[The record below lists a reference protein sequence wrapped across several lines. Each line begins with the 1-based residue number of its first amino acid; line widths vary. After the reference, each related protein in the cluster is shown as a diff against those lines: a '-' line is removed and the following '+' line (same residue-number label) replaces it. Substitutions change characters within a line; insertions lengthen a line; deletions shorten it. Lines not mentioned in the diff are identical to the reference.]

1 MNPSQNN
8 SQVGLRLK
16 SRAVLNFSTP
26 GGMSNAMSRMR
37 VMGTPGGP
45 PGGSQLSQDPSQP
58 LGMPSQPAPPNPSPR
73 PR

>member
-8 SQVGLRLK
+8 SQVGLHLK

-45 PGGSQLSQDPSQP
+45 PAGSAVAGPEPTPRDA
-58 LGMPSQPAPPNPSPR
+58 QPARPPANPSPR